1 MERALAYLL
10 LALLAGLA
18 AAALVRRA
26 RPAAVA
32 IVSLLI
38 RLASCF
44 AWYALQYFQVV
55 PVDSLLRQ
63 TFGVESH
70 QLVGTRLGALV
81 LFGPPLPPSIVMLCR
96 LFLIRRRRPPP

>member
-10 LALLAGLA
+10 LALFAGLA
-18 AAALVRRA
+18 AAALFRRV

-38 RLASCF
+38 YLPSYF

-55 PVDSLLRQ
+55 PVDSLLKQ
-63 TFGVESH
+63 TFGIESH
-70 QLVGTRLGALV
+70 QLVGTGLGALV
-81 LFGPPLPPSIVMLCR
+81 LFGPPLLPSIVILCWF
-96 LFLIRRRRPPP
+96 FLIRRCRPPA